1 MNKRTLTKEFT
12 CENGY
17 SMVTM
22 RVGASELY
30 GFINEKG
37 EEVIPPQYYC
47 AGTFRNGKASVAR
60 RINGR
65 VAWGYI
71 DEMGKI
77 VVPIIYK
84 IRPTLN
90 PQGEIIG
97 NPPIEERALKTAE
110 EFRSNQPVVDKVLLS
125 QYDWVQNEAFNENG
139 LCVVARWSE
148 NEGLLMGVIDRTG
161 REVVPIIYSDA
172 GIVGEEDADGDY
184 CQNGRIVVKDK
195 DGKYSVFESNGKVV
209 KLPKAHKLS

>member
-1 MNKRTLTKEFT
+1 MNKRTLAKEFT

-22 RVGASELY
+22 RVGTRELY

-37 EEVIPPQYYC
+37 EEVIPPQYHC
-47 AGTFRNGKASVAR
+47 AGTFRNGRASVAK

-71 DEMGKI
+71 DEIGKV

-84 IRPTLN
+84 IRPTLS
-90 PQGEIIG
+90 PLGEIIG
-97 NPPIEERALKTAE
+97 NPPIEERALKTEE
-110 EFRSNQPVVDKVLLS
+110 EFRSNQSVEERGLLS
-125 QYDWVQNEAFNENG
+125 QYDWVRDEEFNENG

-148 NEGLLMGVIDRTG
+148 NEGIQMGVIDRTG

-172 GIVGEEDADGDY
+172 IIVREEDTDGDY
-184 CQNGRIVVKDK
+184 CLKGRVIVKDK
-195 DGKYSVFESNGKVV
+195 EGRYYVFENNGKVV
-209 KLPKAHKLS
+209 KLPETHKL